1 MRGRYTVRPMRVC
14 LYRPQTVFFR
24 RALFQVHLWTGIA
37 AGLYIFVVC
46 VTGAALVFRIDM
58 QRAAHPELFTSAD
71 GPPANPA
78 TVLEQVRDAFPADEV
93 SFVEAPSRL
102 RPVYLAYL
110 KRGADF
116 PAVLVDPAS
125 GRVLGEVPQHSAIR
139 TLQELH
145 FDLLAGRRGRV
156 ANGIGAALL
165 LVLSLTGVVIWWPG
179 AANWRRSVKVRWTK
193 NWRRVSWDLHSATG
207 FWTVVLIAMWAVTGI
222 YFAFPGPFRDAVNR
236 ISPLT
241 VVVPPASDLSVA
253 SVQRPSWRQLVA
265 RAQQERPGEHVARM
279 VPPADEK
286 AAFVVMFSK
295 RMPLPGGRADLTPV
309 YLDQY
314 TGAVL
319 KSPDVRRSAGDVVMD
334 WAGWLHVGGFGGNG
348 VRIAWF
354 VLGLAPPLL
363 FATGFTMWWTR
374 VVRPRTG
381 RSGR

>member
-1 MRGRYTVRPMRVC
+1 MVRPMRAF

-24 RALFQVHLWTGIA
+24 RALFQVHLWTGLV
-37 AGLYIFVVC
+37 AGLYLFVVC
-46 VTGAALVFRIDM
+46 VTGAALMFRIDM
-58 QRAAHPELFTSAD
+58 QRAAHPALFTPRAGPSAQ
-71 GPPANPA
+71 PA
-78 TVLEQVRDAFPADEV
+78 TVLERVREAFPADEV

-110 KRGADF
+110 RRGNDF

-125 GRVLGEVPQHSAIR
+125 GRVLGEVPQQSAIR
-139 TLQELH
+139 ALQELH
-145 FDLLAGRRGRV
+145 FDLLAGRRGRI

-165 LVLSLTGVVIWWPG
+165 LVLSLTGIVIWWPG
-179 AANWRRSVKVRWTK
+179 VANWRRSLKVRWTG

-207 FWTVVLIAMWAVTGI
+207 FWTAVLIAMWAVTGI
-222 YFAFPGPFRDAVNR
+222 YFAFPAQFRDTVNW

-241 VVVPPASDLSVA
+241 VVVPPASAPSA
-253 SVQRPSWRQLVA
+253 SSAPPPTWRELVD
-265 RAQQERPGEHVARM
+265 RAQHARPGEHVARM

-295 RMPLPGGRADLTPV
+295 EMPLPGGRADLTPV

-334 WAGWLHVGGFGGNG
+334 WAGWLHTGGFGSNG
-348 VRIAWF
+348 IRIAWF
-354 VLGLAPPLL
+354 LLGLAPPLL

-374 VVRPRTG
+374 VVRPR
-381 RSGR
+381 R

>member
-1 MRGRYTVRPMRVC
+1 MRAF
-14 LYRPQTVFFR
+14 LYRPQSVFIR
-24 RALFQVHLWTGIA
+24 RALFQVHLWTGLV

-46 VTGAALVFRIDM
+46 LTGAALVFRIDM
-58 QRAAHPELFTSAD
+58 QRAAHPALFTPGDGPSAD
-71 GPPANPA
+71 PGI
-78 TVLEQVRDAFPADEV
+78 VLEQVRDAFPADEV
-93 SFVEAPSRL
+93 SFVEAPSRV

-110 KRGADF
+110 RRGKDF

-139 TLQELH
+139 ALQELH
-145 FDLLAGRRGRV
+145 FDLLAGRTGRI

-165 LVLSLTGVVIWWPG
+165 LLLSLTGVVIWWPG
-179 AANWRRSVKVRWTK
+179 VPNWRRSLKVRWTR

-207 FWTVVLIAMWAVTGI
+207 FWTVVLIGMWAVTGI
-222 YFAFPGPFRDAVNR
+222 YFAFPAHFRDAVNR

-241 VVVPPASDLSVA
+241 VTAPPASTPAA
-253 SVQRPSWRQLVA
+253 SDVRRPEWRALVA
-265 RAQQERPGEHVARM
+265 RARQERPGEGVARM

-286 AAFVVMFSK
+286 AAFVVMFS
-295 RMPLPGGRADLTPV
+295 REMPLPGGRADLTPV

-314 TGAVL
+314 SGAVL
-319 KSPDVRRSAGDVVMD
+319 KSPDVRHSAGDLVMD

-348 VRIAWF
+348 VRITWF

-374 VVRPRTG
+374 VVRPRTAKE
-381 RSGR
+381 RLTERVR